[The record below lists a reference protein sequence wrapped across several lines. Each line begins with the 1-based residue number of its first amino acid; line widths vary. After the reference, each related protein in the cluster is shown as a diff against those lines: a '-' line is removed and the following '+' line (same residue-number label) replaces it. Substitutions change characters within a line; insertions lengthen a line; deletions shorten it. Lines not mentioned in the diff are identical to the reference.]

1 MFARHIATRSPTTHM
16 AADSAGAHRRLTPD
30 KFSGVGNQ
38 ARLRL
43 AAAPGPG
50 LQPKVDAGAVN
61 DSLEREASQ
70 AAGAA
75 LALSND
81 AKPTQTSRSV
91 VGHSPTPD
99 LLGVPAFAEVAL
111 REPGLALDAAT
122 RAFFEPRFAPNLAAV
137 RVHTTPAA
145 ARSAADAG
153 ASAFAFGNHMVFA
166 AGAYAPG
173 AEFGR
178 TLLAHELAHTIQ
190 HQANPAG
197 PQLHY
202 APENPQEAAK
212 PLGPAALMRRLTS
225 DPAYIDNDIR
235 KVSFYG
241 AELAVVT
248 YGDGSVLELGLVPRW
263 MQPPVVE
270 VDYHTPKEDLAWSF
284 TPTTIGYVRLKN
296 VPPNTSFGEMQR
308 NATEVAFYVGPVK
321 KGARILPSRVNMLT
335 APTLCSVL
343 KHSEDQFEENVKF
356 VAEFGIEVSKVIGWM
371 GAGKAPGEA
380 PAAAN
385 VAGGVA
391 ARIAARAA
399 ARRVVSNL
407 AGEMEELLVTGAAK
421 NIAAEGVTFA
431 GATVRAEGERLI
443 VSRFKLVADVPG
455 AGQGSIMRE
464 AFEEAAVDVARRKGL
479 KTVTIDVGI
488 VTNEG
493 WRVVLEGVG
502 YVRTQIS
509 TSGGGFA
516 TAWIKTIH
524 L

>member
-1 MFARHIATRSPTTHM
+1 M
-16 AADSAGAHRRLTPD
+16 AANSAGAHRRLNPD

-43 AAAPGPG
+43 VAAPGPG

-61 DSLEREASQ
+61 NSLEREASQ

-99 LLGVPAFAEVAL
+99 LLGVPAFAEAAL
-111 REPGLALDAAT
+111 HEPGLALDAAT
-122 RAFFEPRFAPNLAAV
+122 RAFFEPRFARNLSAV
-137 RVHTTPAA
+137 RVHTSPAA

-190 HQANPAG
+190 HLANPAG

-202 APENPQEAAK
+202 APDSPQEAAK

-225 DPAYIDNDIR
+225 DPVYIDNDIK

-270 VDYHTPKEDLAWSF
+270 VDYRTPKEDLAWSF
-284 TPTTIGYVRLKN
+284 TAATIGYVRLKD
-296 VPPNTSFGEMQR
+296 VPPNMSFGEMQR
-308 NATEVAFYVGPVK
+308 NATEVEFYVDPVK
-321 KGARILPSRVNMLT
+321 KGVRIMPSRVNMLT

-343 KHSEDQFEENVKF
+343 KHSEEQFEETVKF

-371 GAGKAPGEA
+371 GGGKAPGAA
-380 PAAAN
+380 PAAAK
-385 VAGGVA
+385 VA
-391 ARIAARAA
+391 AGVAARAA
-399 ARRVVSNL
+399 ARRVVSDL

-421 NIAAEGVTFA
+421 NISAEGVTFA
-431 GATVRAEGERLI
+431 GATVRAEGERLV
-443 VSRFKLVADVPG
+443 VSRFKIVADVPG
-455 AGQGSIMRE
+455 AGQGSIMRD
-464 AFEEAAVDVARRKGL
+464 AFEEAAVDVARGKGL
-479 KTVTIDVGI
+479 KAVTIDVGI
-488 VTNEG
+488 VTNER

-502 YVRTQIS
+502 YVRTQVS
-509 TSGGGFA
+509 RPGGGFA
-516 TAWIKTIH
+516 TSWIKTIN